1 MNEKLD
7 VLKAMFTRF
16 STQFLLLDSVL
27 LVLTK
32 GKSARL
38 YAAEVL
44 VILGISAISALLY
57 LLFLYDKDVSK
68 KKMFIMQLSYFVI
81 VDTIVTTAGYFLH
94 WFSFQNIKSFIIF
107 ECIIIGL
114 CAITILYSYK
124 VDSNTARKISEKL
137 KILKSEQEN

>member
-68 KKMFIMQLSYFVI
+68 KKMLIMQLSYFVI

-107 ECIIIGL
+107 ECIII
-114 CAITILYSYK
+114 TILYSYK